1 MQTQCPHCDTRFR
14 ITESQVNIADGF
26 VRCSVCKE
34 VFNAIEVAEQHE
46 HQRSLLEQQS
56 LAGNEADN
64 ETNEQAD
71 VIVEQIYTDDIDE
84 ITSDTEQTEIM
95 DAATHIN
102 ADADAMAAT
111 EATDFNETSATDD
124 SRKDAFDFFDEEA
137 NESLSHVVPDKYK
150 DSHHSSSTTLL
161 SSLLWGAGILLLS
174 ATLFIEYA
182 WFNRD
187 QLNQQ
192 PQLQA
197 WTEKLCQQIE
207 CKDITMR
214 NPEKIELI
222 ARNVYSHPN
231 EKNALMINITM
242 KNHADF
248 AQPYPIMQINF
259 SDVRGGDVAAR
270 RFLPA
275 EYLPEE
281 YLSTQKRP
289 LLEPDTNM
297 TFTMEIQDPGKQA
310 MTYEFDFL

>member
-1 MQTQCPHCDTRFR
+1 MQTRCPHCDTRFR
-14 ITESQVNIADGF
+14 ITESQVMIADGF

-46 HQRSLLEQQS
+46 HQQSLLEQQS
-56 LAGNEADN
+56 HADELSEELTDKLDDN
-64 ETNEQAD
+64 FDEP
-71 VIVEQIYTDDIDE
+71 IYTDDIDQTE
-84 ITSDTEQTEIM
+84 VTGVGSDSDSEQYLGPDSDSDTESESV
-95 DAATHIN
+95 
-102 ADADAMAAT
+102 
-111 EATDFNETSATDD
+111 DFNATSATDD

-150 DSHHSSSTTLL
+150 DSHSSSSTALL
-161 SSLLWGAGILLLS
+161 SGLLWGAGILLLS
-174 ATLFIEYA
+174 ATLFFEYA

-187 QLNQQ
+187 QLNQL

-197 WTEKLCQQIE
+197 LTEKLCQQIE

-222 ARNVYSHPN
+222 SRNVYSHPN

-242 KNHADF
+242 KNRADF
-248 AQPYPIMQINF
+248 AQPYPIMQVNF

-281 YLSTQKRP
+281 YRSTQNRS
-289 LLEPDTNM
+289 LLEPGTNM
-297 TFTMEIQDPGKQA
+297 SFTMEIQDPGKQA

>member
-1 MQTQCPHCDTRFR
+1 MQTRCPHCDTRFR
-14 ITESQVNIADGF
+14 ITESQVKIADGF

-46 HQRSLLEQQS
+46 HQQSLLEQQ
-56 LAGNEADN
+56 NHADEVSEELTDKLDDN
-64 ETNEQAD
+64 FDEP
-71 VIVEQIYTDDIDE
+71 VYTDDIDQ
-84 ITSDTEQTEIM
+84 TGVTDVGSDSEQNWGPNSDAGTESESV
-95 DAATHIN
+95 
-102 ADADAMAAT
+102 
-111 EATDFNETSATDD
+111 DFNETSATDD
-124 SRKDAFDFFDEEA
+124 SRKDAFDFFDEET

-150 DSHHSSSTTLL
+150 DSHSSSSTALL
-161 SSLLWGAGILLLS
+161 SGLLWGAGILLLS
-174 ATLFIEYA
+174 VTLVVEYA

-187 QLNQQ
+187 QLNQR

-197 WTEKLCQQIE
+197 LTEKLCQQIE

-222 ARNVYSHPN
+222 SRNVYSHPN

-242 KNHADF
+242 KNRADF

-259 SDVRGGDVAAR
+259 SDVRGDNVAAR
-270 RFLPA
+270 RFLPV

-281 YLSTQKRP
+281 YRATQDHS
-289 LLEPDTNM
+289 LLEPGTNM
-297 TFTMEIQDPGKQA
+297 SFTMEIQDPGKQA

>member
-46 HQRSLLEQQS
+46 HQRSLLAQQS
-56 LAGNEADN
+56 LADNEASYETDD
-64 ETNEQAD
+64 ETNKQSDD
-71 VIVEQIYTDDIDE
+71 VVEQIYTDDIEE
-84 ITSDTEQTEIM
+84 IT

-111 EATDFNETSATDD
+111 EVTDFNETSATDD
-124 SRKDAFDFFDEEA
+124 SRKDAFDFFDEET
-137 NESLSHVVPDKYK
+137 NESLPHVVPDKYK
-150 DSHHSSSTTLL
+150 DSYHTSSTTLL

>member
-150 DSHHSSSTTLL
+150 DSHHSSSTALL